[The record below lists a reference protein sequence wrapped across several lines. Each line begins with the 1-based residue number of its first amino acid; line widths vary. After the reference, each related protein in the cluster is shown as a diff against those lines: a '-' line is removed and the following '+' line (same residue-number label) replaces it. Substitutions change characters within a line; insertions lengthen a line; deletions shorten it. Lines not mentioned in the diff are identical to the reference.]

1 MVGMQI
7 ESQAEKAKQ
16 TLGTLWGF
24 KRAKAKTKV
33 HVIKTLVFPHLTY
46 PCVPLHT
53 AGGNQLKPLQVV
65 QNKAIR
71 FALGVRWFDYMS
83 AKDLH
88 ERFRY
93 KFQPLNQTLYWR
105 AKKLWENI
113 SAGTAADPG
122 QFALLKEELEPEP
135 DEKYHINFPSS
146 LDMVN
151 GPEPKPVYTY
161 YSKAREKDGKSK
173 TRPVVE
179 ANPRRTPAIGRGGVR
194 GYLRRGRPPRRG
206 TSQRRRTSE

>member
-1 MVGMQI
+1 MQVD
-7 ESQAEKAKQ
+7 SQATKARQ

-24 KRAKAKTKV
+24 SRAKAKTKV

-53 AGGNQLKPLQVV
+53 ATNSQLSPLQCV
-65 QNKAIR
+65 QNDAIR
-71 FALGVRWFDYMS
+71 FAMGVRRLDYVS

-88 ERFRY
+88 ERFRF
-93 KFQPLNQTLYWR
+93 KFQSLNQTLYWR

-135 DEKYHINFPSS
+135 DENYHKYFPSS
-146 LDMVN
+146 LDKVN
-151 GPEPKPVYTY
+151 GPEPKPM
-161 YSKAREKDGKSK
+161 YSYQAKTREKNKKAK
-173 TRPVVE
+173 TRPVAE
-179 ANPRRTPAIGRGGVR
+179 ATRRRTPAIGRGGVR

-206 TSQRRRTSE
+206 TSRRGRTSV